1 MDAVLNHLVCI
12 SILLLTLSSCDKNSD
27 ERMEVERNYTLGIKI
42 EYIHKSETYPDAGSL
57 VYIYFNH
64 KQEDFTGLQC
74 NEEGVYYSNSKI
86 IRPDGLYIA
95 DADGIVSIDFKEY
108 LNIDFSIVVESY
120 KKEGVKGFL
129 YIEKYKFKEDDVIC
143 FKFHE

>member
-1 MDAVLNHLVCI
+1 MDVVIKHLVCI

-27 ERMEVERNYTLGIKI
+27 EQAKVERSYTLGIKI
-42 EYIHKSETYPDAGSL
+42 EYIHKSETYPDAGSK

-74 NEEGVYYSNSKI
+74 NEDGVYYSDSKI
-86 IRPDGLYIA
+86 IRPNELCIA
-95 DADGIVSIDFKEY
+95 DADGIVNIDFKEY
-108 LNIDFSIVVESY
+108 LDVEFSIVVESY
-120 KKEGVKGFL
+120 KKEGLKGFL

>member
-1 MDAVLNHLVCI
+1 MA
-12 SILLLTLSSCDKNSD
+12 
-27 ERMEVERNYTLGIKI
+27 
-42 EYIHKSETYPDAGSL
+42 
-57 VYIYFNH
+57 
-64 KQEDFTGLQC
+64 
-74 NEEGVYYSNSKI
+74 
-86 IRPDGLYIA
+86 LYIA